1 MSENCRDFEQIG
13 KEFAEQGNLLQ
24 AAYQFR
30 NAADCYKDKV
40 NEMVAK
46 SAEHFHMHAESL
58 KSDKPNLK
66 AQAYF
71 EAAIMYKRIGDYA
84 NAITL
89 FELARDNALEAKMTE
104 LAAQSCL
111 WVTYSSYRSGRYDY
125 IKKAAK
131 SMGELYEM
139 SGDQFVKESVVQKAV
154 MSYILSAVGYSAV
167 LDDTKAKE
175 LIEKTENLMSARKS
189 WDWLMDLFTF
199 AKSLLSDDYK
209 ECEKIL
215 SKFAERPEFYDIL
228 GAALKIR
235 EESKD

>member
-1 MSENCRDFEQIG
+1 MSENCRDFEQIA
-13 KEFAEQGNLLQ
+13 KEFAERGNLLQ

-30 NAADCYKDKV
+30 NAADCYEEKV

-71 EAAIMYKRIGDYA
+71 EAAIMYKKISDYA

-131 SMGELYEM
+131 SMGELYEA
-139 SGDQFVKESVVQKAV
+139 SGNEFLSNSVIQKAV
-154 MSYILSAVGYSAV
+154 MAYILSAVGYSAV
-167 LDDTKAKE
+167 LEDDKAKE
-175 LIEKTENLMSARKS
+175 LIEKTKKLMTASKS
-189 WDWLMDLFTF
+189 WDWLADLFTF
-199 AKSLLSDDYK
+199 ADSLVQDNYK
-209 ECEKIL
+209 ECERIL
-215 SKFAERPEFYDIL
+215 SKFATRPEFYDIL